1 MILNKY
7 QFYCLLFGDNADEI
21 IRKENLKEFYDK
33 THRQNNVELIKGSLW
48 HSGDYV
54 FSEFDF
60 NKSIAR
66 KQVLDMMRI

>member
-1 MILNKY
+1 MIVNKY

-21 IRKENLKEFYDK
+21 IRKENLKEFYDNAR
-33 THRQNNVELIKGSLW
+33 RQNNVELIKGSLW
-48 HSGDYV
+48 YSGDHV

-60 NKSIAR
+60 NKLIAR